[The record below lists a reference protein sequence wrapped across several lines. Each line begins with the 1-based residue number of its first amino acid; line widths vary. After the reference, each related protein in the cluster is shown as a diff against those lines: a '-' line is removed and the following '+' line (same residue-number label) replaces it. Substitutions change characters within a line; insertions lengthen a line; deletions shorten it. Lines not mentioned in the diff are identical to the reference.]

1 MRKYITGIFI
11 LLLLILLPSK
21 ADAQTTTITG
31 IVTDSITEAPLS
43 YISVFLGGTTSGV
56 MTDENGRYTIR
67 TSRTDFSEVGATS
80 LGYREKRIPIKP
92 GGTHVVNIALRP
104 SDYILKDV
112 NISPKKEK

>member
-67 TSRTDFSEVGATS
+67 TSRTDFSEVGALS
-80 LGYREKRIPIKP
+80 LIHI
-92 GGTHVVNIALRP
+92 
-104 SDYILKDV
+104 
-112 NISPKKEK
+112 